1 VRKIRSYNAMVS
13 CTYGLLPNPA
23 KVPNFKCRAWWYSID
38 QEFYIIGE

>member
-23 KVPNFKCRAWWYSID
+23 KVPNFKCRA
-38 QEFYIIGE
+38 